1 MQAIFREFQTG
12 ENRYQDDPVHTYR
25 NNPAYKINQRILA
38 SVVGAIAVLLPFV
51 LMAGFAFFGTC
62 FYQSISHFYYSRFFG
77 DVFVVSLAV
86 IATFLIAYRGTN
98 PSESRLATAAGLATF
113 GVALFPTTG
122 AGCTFSPVTG
132 RAFVRM
138 GLGEG
143 SVTQFALPGDSG
155 IAAFELFGASGMLH
169 YIAASVLFGFL
180 AWYSL
185 FVFTRVEKK
194 DRKRGSNQL
203 TETKKLRNTIYVVSG
218 TVILMSIAMLLASV
232 LLEKFNGI
240 VISGGLL
247 DYWTFTFE
255 ALALWAFGIAW
266 ITKGRVWNRYLL
278 EETEIREMRKT
289 GNAKPD

>member
-1 MQAIFREFQTG
+1 MQAILKEFQTG
-12 ENRYQDDPVHTYR
+12 EDRYQDDPVHTYA

-38 SVVGAIAVLLPFV
+38 SIVGAIAILLPFV

-122 AGCTFSPVTG
+122 AGCTLPSTIG
-132 RAFVRM
+132 RAFAEI
-138 GLGEG
+138 GLGAAT
-143 SVTQFALPGDSG
+143 SFTLPEESG
-155 IAAFELFGASGMLH
+155 VAAFELFGWSDMLH
-169 YIAASVLFGFL
+169 YIAASILFGFL

-194 DRKRGSNQL
+194 DRKRGGNRL
-203 TETKKLRNTIYVVSG
+203 TETKKLRNTIYVISG

-247 DYWTFTFE
+247 DYWTFIFE

-266 ITKGRVWNRYLL
+266 VTKGRVWNHYLL
-278 EETEIREMRKT
+278 EETEIREMKEID
-289 GNAKPD
+289 GGKPR